1 MSLTVCWVV
10 GLLTLQYGEVKMTT
24 LAGSINSAA
33 VAEGGVVCGIQGSKA
48 MKRLVSRR
56 SVNRAL
62 LG

>member
-1 MSLTVCWVV
+1 
-10 GLLTLQYGEVKMTT
+10 MTT
-24 LAGSINSAA
+24 LAGNINSAA